1 MEKGG
6 WRTDAPT
13 TRLLD
18 QYFFLNVM
26 ASYWRCARQ
35 LPVAVTSTHNNQLL
49 KGRDL
54 DLVVSGRHGYLEL
67 AM

>member
-6 WRTDAPT
+6 WRTDAPI

-26 ASYWRCARQ
+26 ALYWRCARQ
-35 LPVAVTSTHNNQLL
+35 LPVAGTSTRDNQLI
-49 KGRDL
+49 KERDL
-54 DLVVSGRHGYLEL
+54 DLVVSGRHGYLGTC
-67 AM
+67 